1 MTFAPL
7 PRSFFAPS
15 AKTVAPKLLGHWL
28 VRRWPGG
35 FCGGPIV
42 EAEAYLTND
51 PASHAYRGETDRNR
65 VMYGPP
71 GRAYVYFIYGVHYC
85 VNVVCQPAGRAE
97 AVLIRAIE
105 AEFGEE
111 WMRQN
116 RSCASA
122 LQLTNGPGK
131 LCAALAI
138 DRKLDGVDLCDAAS
152 PLLVARNPAAAAW
165 RRQRGPVVATARL
178 GITLAADWPM
188 RFFLERSPF
197 VSGRARLA
205 EAPASS
211 ERGHKGLARP
221 KR

>member
-7 PRSFFAPS
+7 SRSFFAPS

-28 VRRWPGG
+28 VRRLPGG

-42 EAEAYLTND
+42 ETEAYLVND

-85 VNVVCQPAGRAE
+85 VNAVCQPEGCAE

-105 AEFGEE
+105 AEFGQQ

-116 RSCASA
+116 RSCAAS
-122 LQLTNGPGK
+122 LHLTNGPGK
-131 LCAALAI
+131 LCAALGI
-138 DRKLDGVDLCDAAS
+138 DRKLDGVDLCDTSS
-152 PLLVARNPAAAAW
+152 PLMVARNPTAAAW
-165 RRQRGPVVATARL
+165 RRRRGPVVATTRL

-188 RFFLERSPF
+188 RFFLERSPY
-197 VSGRARLA
+197 VSRRARLA
-205 EAPASS
+205 EAPAS
-211 ERGHKGLARP
+211 
-221 KR
+221 